1 MLTTKQSPIRIN
13 FYLGLLLLLS
23 ITLASCGF
31 HLKQSAAIP
40 TGFGPVSIAGISEY
54 SSLYKIIRN
63 ALRQSDIQI
72 VNDDTA
78 NHTVVIS
85 NLKNERH
92 VLSVNSAGKVSEYEL
107 IKTLTFRVLDRNGR
121 DITDPQTISTNRAYS
136 VSSNTET
143 VGESLE
149 EADIYLSM
157 EEALVDRMFR
167 YISGR
172 I

>member
-1 MLTTKQSPIRIN
+1 MLTTKKSLTGTN
-13 FYLGLLLLLS
+13 FYLVFLLLLS
-23 ITLASCGF
+23 ATLASCGF
-31 HLKQSAAIP
+31 HLKQSPAIP
-40 TGFGPVSIAGISEY
+40 ANFGPVNISGISEY

-63 ALRQSDIQI
+63 ALRQSDIEI
-72 VNDDTA
+72 VNDDSA
-78 NHTVVIS
+78 NYTIAIS

-92 VLSVNSAGKVSEYEL
+92 VLSVDNAGKVAEYEL
-107 IKTLTFRVLDRNGR
+107 IKTLTFRTLDRDGSEV
-121 DITDPQTISTNRAYS
+121 TDPQTISTNRAYS
-136 VSSNTET
+136 VSSNSET

-149 EADIYLSM
+149 EADVYLRM